1 MPRVARSC
9 RIVAVGLPCGSV
21 GDTARTLCARWVAQ
35 VRVTPIGGSRECWF
49 RSGCLPRR
57 RTGWASDL
65 ARPIT
70 PTAVW
75 RRWWRARHGCRPAG
89 HSISD
94 VAPGVTRSTWRHGWQ
109 VTGVDLAGSVL
120 DVARRKAAEAGV
132 AVRLV
137 RGDVT
142 RLGELNLGEG
152 YLLLMDGGCYHMVPM
167 SRRDAYV
174 DGITRAAAPGAFL
187 IMVGF
192 SHHRFTGGGVT
203 AEDLRHRFSG
213 WELTHGPDP
222 VPAAEMLDYVSGPA
236 PVRSAI
242 RRGWLTASRFQL
254 RRTSTG
260 FGPIG

>member
-1 MPRVARSC
+1 MLVSLRLLTAAAYRLGIGPHPSDHPDRGLAEVVEGAPR
-9 RIVAVGLPCGSV
+9 LPPGRALDLGCG
-21 GDTARTLCARWVAQ
+21 
-35 VRVTPIGGSRECWF
+35 
-49 RSGCLPRR
+49 
-57 RTGWASDL
+57 TGRNAIYL
-65 ARPIT
+65 A
-70 PTAVW
+70 
-75 RRWWRARHGCRPAG
+75 
-89 HSISD
+89 
-94 VAPGVTRSTWRHGWQ
+94 RHGWQ